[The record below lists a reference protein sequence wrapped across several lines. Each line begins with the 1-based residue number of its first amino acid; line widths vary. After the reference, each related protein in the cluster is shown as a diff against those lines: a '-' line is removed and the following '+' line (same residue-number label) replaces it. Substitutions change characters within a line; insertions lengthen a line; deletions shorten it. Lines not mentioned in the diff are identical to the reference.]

1 MTVLKKFIPPQLA
14 EHYKSSAVTV
24 THIMRIR
31 TKSGHVYGFTDLD
44 VGLRY
49 DPSAYDP
56 GGTGDDWGDI
66 EHAALNGGFSLSRLE
81 GAADLSTDNAEVS
94 ILPGDDSITPQQ
106 LMAGFLDSA
115 DVRVYRL
122 NYMDTSMGHECIG
135 VGKLG
140 NARVSE
146 NTGFLEF
153 LSLVNQLK
161 QPEAELQ
168 TIPCRHVFGGP
179 NCPKAFTW
187 TDGEVSAVDGDEPH
201 RIFADSNL
209 TPADDEFVPGV
220 VEWLTGDNAG
230 LQMDVEQNTAGT
242 FALALPMGYTIKI
255 GDTFRVRP
263 DCTKLWGDA
272 AKGCL
277 FHWDADRYRY
287 FGGFPHIPVADGGA
301 AMIPGALVRAR
312 R

>member
-1 MTVLKKFIPPQLA
+1 VTVMRKYIPAALQA
-14 EHYKSSAVTV
+14 HYDQPAVTV
-24 THIMRIR
+24 TLLMRIR
-31 TKSGHVYGFTDLD
+31 TKTGEVYGFTDLD

-56 GGTGDDWGDI
+56 GNTGDDWGDI
-66 EHAALNGGFSLSRLE
+66 LHRALNGGFSMSRLE
-81 GAADLSTDNAEVS
+81 GASNLTVDNSELT

-115 DVRVYRL
+115 DVRIYRV
-122 NYMDTSMGHECIG
+122 NYMDLSMGHECVA

-140 NARVSE
+140 NERVSE
-146 NTGFLEF
+146 NHGLLEF
-153 LSLVNQLK
+153 LSLTNLLE

-168 TIPCRHVFGGP
+168 TITCRHIFGGP

-187 TDGEVSAVDGDEPH
+187 TNGTVTGIDGDEPSH
-201 RIFADSNL
+201 IFADSGI
-209 TPADDEFVPGV
+209 TPDNDAFVPGV
-220 VEWLTGDNAG
+220 VEWLTGNNAG

-242 FALALPMGYTIKI
+242 FALMLPMGYAVQI

-277 FHWDADRYRY
+277 FHWGEDRFRY
-287 FGGFPHIPVADGGA
+287 FGGFPDIPTADGGA
-301 AMIPGALVRAR
+301 SMIPGALVRAR
-312 R
+312 